1 MIEDIY
7 NFKRRNDEKLNLRF
21 WLVNND

>member
-1 MIEDIY
+1 MIEEIY
-7 NFKRRNDEKLNLRF
+7 NFKRRNDDKLNLRF